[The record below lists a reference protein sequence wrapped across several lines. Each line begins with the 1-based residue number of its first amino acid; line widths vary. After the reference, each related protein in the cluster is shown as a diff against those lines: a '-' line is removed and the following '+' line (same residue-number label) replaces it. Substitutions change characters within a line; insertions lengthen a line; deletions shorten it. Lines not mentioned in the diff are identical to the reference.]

1 MRQTA
6 YLVAPDGRI
15 EPFGDEKI
23 AACHLFLELSRGRC
37 QVSSELVG
45 ALRVAA
51 RTHVPKLTPTLTKAL

>member
-15 EPFGDEKI
+15 EPFGDEKL
-23 AACHLFLELSRGRC
+23 AACHLFVELSRGRC

-45 ALRVAA
+45 A
-51 RTHVPKLTPTLTKAL
+51 